1 MIGGEPP
8 GATPFQGLP
17 ASPIDYARNMLQ
29 RNQPFSF
36 RSRHARAVDF
46 RSLTPFPDECR
57 VLNAE
62 W

>member
-8 GATPFQGLP
+8 GATAFPGTP
-17 ASPIDYARNMLQ
+17 RVTDRYAWNILQ
-29 RNQPFSF
+29 RKQPFSF
-36 RSRHARAVDF
+36 RSRQARAVDF
-46 RSLTPFPDECR
+46 RSLTPFPDECQ